1 MREKKNA
8 KGKLKKISR
17 ISGQMFGLLIFVRA
31 VLPLVVYSVLPV
43 IPSASHWIQHFVI
56 YLSLQYRQIDIVGCF
71 LVSDVASN
79 FYVMAFICYK
89 YKRMRAG
96 RLCYRLA
103 KLHKT
108 FFTILAMGHCVVWA
122 IRVWVWVSK
131 GRALPMV
138 NIYTLSTLVL
148 IGQESWSASLRS
160 KLKSGL
166 EEAQGTAA
174 GSGLC

>member
-1 MREKKNA
+1 ML
-8 KGKLKKISR
+8 G
-17 ISGQMFGLLIFVRA
+17 FLLFVRA
-31 VLPLVVYSVLPV
+31 VLPLVVYSVFPV
-43 IPSASHWIQHFVI
+43 IPSASHWIQHFVV

-71 LVSDVASN
+71 LVSDLASN
-79 FYVMAFICYK
+79 FYVLSFICYK
-89 YKRMRAG
+89 YGRMRAG
-96 RLCYRLA
+96 SLCNRLA
-103 KLHKT
+103 KLHDT
-108 FFTILAMGHCVVWA
+108 FFTILAMGHCVVWLV
-122 IRVWVWVSK
+122 RVWVLVSM
-131 GRALPMV
+131 GRALPML

>member
-1 MREKKNA
+1 ML
-8 KGKLKKISR
+8 G
-17 ISGQMFGLLIFVRA
+17 FLLFVRA
-31 VLPLVVYSVLPV
+31 VLPLVVYSVFPV
-43 IPSASHWIQHFVI
+43 IPSASHWIQHFVV

-89 YKRMRAG
+89 YRRMRAG

-103 KLHKT
+103 KLHDT
-108 FFTILAMGHCVVWA
+108 FFTILVLEHCVVWV
-122 IRVWVWVSK
+122 IRVWFLVSK
-131 GRALPMV
+131 GRALPML

-166 EEAQGTAA
+166 EKAQGTAA

>member
-1 MREKKNA
+1 ML
-8 KGKLKKISR
+8 G
-17 ISGQMFGLLIFVRA
+17 FLLFVRA
-31 VLPLVVYSVLPV
+31 VLPLVVYSVFPV

-96 RLCYRLA
+96 RLCYHLA
-103 KLHKT
+103 KLHET
-108 FFTILAMGHCVVWA
+108 FFTILALGHCVVWA
-122 IRVWVWVSK
+122 IRVWVLISM
-131 GRALPMV
+131 RHALPMA

-148 IGQESWSASLRS
+148 IGQESWSSSLRS
-160 KLKSGL
+160 KLKRGI
-166 EEAQGTAA
+166 EKAQGTAA
-174 GSGLC
+174 GSGLS